1 MTTRRYSARTL
12 SYFRS
17 INLLFAF
24 VLTAFCSQQVV
35 AQNATIT
42 VGNVQVRPNETFKVP
57 VTISDVT
64 GLGVTAFDIALT
76 YDADLITITQA
87 SLENPLSGSSG
98 ANMTLAI
105 NTDTPGRIAMAAAG
119 VTPISGTG
127 NIIILTAQS
136 LATGGTTSIA
146 FEQVALNEGNP
157 ASTGI
162 AGSVEVDDTLFGDA
176 TLNGEVT
183 AQDAAEVLRH
193 ASGVITLTGQAF
205 ESGEVSGNGELT
217 AYDAAFIL
225 QKVAGII
232 PCFNVDP
239 SCSAGKTQTA
249 PSVTAGWG
257 KAYTADASILVP
269 FVLEDV
275 KGSVY
280 ALTINIDGIDETL
293 TSKDLGLT
301 LPEGWGFQYNET
313 VDGTHRIVLAGVN
326 ALDSDTLF
334 TLNLPNQPTSL
345 QANIQVHEAAMQ
357 SLNTFDYAET
367 PDTYTLDANYPNP
380 FNPTTTIQY
389 ALPAEG
395 QVRLAVYDMLGREV
409 ARLVDSNQ
417 KAGTHRVSFD
427 AQDLSSGVYIYRI
440 EANGFTQTRQMTLVK

>member
-1 MTTRRYSARTL
+1 MTTRRYSARTF
-12 SYFRS
+12 SYIRS

-87 SLENPLSGSSG
+87 SLENTLSGPSG

-136 LATGGTTSIA
+136 LTTGGTTDIA
-146 FEQVALNEGNP
+146 FEQVTLNEGDP
-157 ASTGI
+157 ASTGA
-162 AGSVEVDDTLFGDA
+162 AGSIEVDDTLFGDA
-176 TLNGEVT
+176 TLNGEVS
-183 AQDAAEVLRH
+183 ALDAAEVLRH
-193 ASGVITLTGQAF
+193 ASGIITLTGQAF

-225 QKVAGII
+225 QEVAGII
-232 PCFNVDP
+232 PCFDIDP
-239 SCSAGKTQTA
+239 SCSAGKSQSSPT
-249 PSVTAGWG
+249 VTADWG
-257 KAYTADASILVP
+257 KAYTADASIRVP
-269 FVLEDV
+269 LVLEDV

-301 LPEGWGFQYNET
+301 LPEGWGVQYNET
-313 VDGTHRIVLAGVN
+313 ADGTHRIVLAGVN

-345 QANIQVHEAAMQ
+345 HADIQVHEAATQ
-357 SLNTFDYAET
+357 SLKTFDYAET